1 MANVFEINMFEF
13 QTRSNGDQ
21 MVACIV
27 KHLSMVVWV
36 YLMIFVLIDNY
47 GIWRFF
53 PIFVCLI
60 VIFFFLMLYF
70 SINTKS

>member
-27 KHLSMVVWV
+27 KHSSMVVWV

-60 VIFFFLMLYF
+60 VIFFFLKLYF